1 MGYAASLYN
10 MMRNTGAAIGI
21 SYMTT
26 VLVNHEQ
33 THQSYLVGHFTVFDA
48 WKMSDASRL
57 SPGGRGFDYMPQI
70 LTGQKQGLGMVY
82 GMIQRQAMMLS
93 FNDIYRTL
101 AIVMMILIPTFLLL
115 RRAQPTTSMA
125 AH

>member
-1 MGYAASLYN
+1 
-10 MMRNTGAAIGI
+10 
-21 SYMTT
+21 
-26 VLVNHEQ
+26 
-33 THQSYLVGHFTVFDA
+33 
-48 WKMSDASRL
+48 
-57 SPGGRGFDYMPQI
+57 MPQI

-115 RRAQPTTSMA
+115 RRTQSSSAVA